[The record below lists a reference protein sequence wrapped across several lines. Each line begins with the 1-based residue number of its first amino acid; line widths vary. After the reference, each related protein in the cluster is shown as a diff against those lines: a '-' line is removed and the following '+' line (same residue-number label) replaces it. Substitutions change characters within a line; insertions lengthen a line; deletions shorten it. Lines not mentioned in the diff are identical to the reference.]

1 MGFFDNIKN
10 IFNTDDEKELSKF
23 LLNYMNKKLTTKDVA
38 NIVKK
43 INTMFDDIKMN
54 NNFSDIIKIALTE
67 KNVYDGLYKKI
78 DVLINDLNLE
88 KSKYEKTNIELEEAK
103 EKENTDFSKKYTL
116 HVQNKYLNYC
126 KKVEEI
132 SRIRTTID
140 KLNEFDMFNRVFYT
154 LKNKPTKTNFET
166 FEKLLVKEI
175 NTLNNIKFSI
185 YNDNVSD
192 LIKDIPNFK
201 KYNSIKDYEETSI
214 KYKKELVLKF
224 ANNLVDKEFKIRDI
238 NFLFN
243 LLKSDEENLKES
255 EALLDRNIKFY
266 KIDINKVI
274 NIFDKYVNQI
284 KQINNLE
291 DMINYYIDK
300 TNKNLYNINKIDDIN
315 EIFGK
320 LNKFVNNNEDKV
332 NIELKNSV
340 FKLISKIE
348 SYDILFRNYYPTEKT
363 FKEYIKVI
371 DVPIKSF
378 DKNNFDNRLKTIENE
393 INNKEIIENEKFKSF
408 YV

>member
-10 IFNTDDEKELSKF
+10 VFNTDDEKELSKF

-54 NNFSDIIKIALTE
+54 NNFSDIITIALTE

-103 EKENTDFSKKYTL
+103 EKENTDFSNKYTL

-332 NIELKNSV
+332 NIELKDSV

-393 INNKEIIENEKFKSF
+393 KNNKEIIENEKFKSF